1 MRAFETRFLA
11 GFDFATSR
19 SSSPPCSRSCICL
32 FEIVRGSLISQIA
45 ARGHGIAHDD
55 DLTEILVPFIKCETA
70 FRRNVGKLV
79 FRTNVFD
86 LDFGIQVDSVQ
97 LPIELDSV
105 GSGHVSHRRTSAFNN
120 HFDYCFIFKKIRKAP
135 KREKL
140 CVRCDVINI
149 SPANICRPVRLF
161 FSFLRWNDFQVVYHD
176 KGCRC
181 VLG

>member
-1 MRAFETRFLA
+1 MI
-11 GFDFATSR
+11 
-19 SSSPPCSRSCICL
+19 P
-32 FEIVRGSLISQIA
+32 QIA

-79 FRTNVFD
+79 FRINVFD

-105 GSGHVSHRRTSAFNN
+105 GSGHVSHRRTSLITASFSS
-120 HFDYCFIFKKIRKAP
+120 KKFARHRSEK
-135 KREKL
+135 KL

-161 FSFLRWNDFQVVYHD
+161 FSFLRWNDFQVVYRD
-176 KGCRC
+176 EGCRC